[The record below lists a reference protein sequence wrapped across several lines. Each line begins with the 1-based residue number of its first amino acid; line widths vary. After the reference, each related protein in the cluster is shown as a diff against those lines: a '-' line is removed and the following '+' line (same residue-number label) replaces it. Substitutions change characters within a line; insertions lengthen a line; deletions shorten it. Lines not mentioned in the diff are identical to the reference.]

1 MITLVF
7 DRNDYKRNKPYP
19 NGWHNYVYDFAD
31 TIDGDNFFDVVFNNH
46 RIASAHSEL
55 FGSIRNG
62 DGNYVYLKNIN
73 PENYNGDLLFYP
85 IEVYGNHRVYIE
97 DANQIVDIVSKKAIE
112 LAKLNKLVFVFNLS
126 HEPFSDMDF
135 IQKFNKQ
142 IESVNLKQNNFIF
155 FGGSSNLLEL
165 YPELKNTGY
174 TFYFEDNLLT
184 SSSKKIEELKNN
196 PSYILKYKSEWL
208 NISDIDVK
216 RNKHFVCP
224 NRNSNKKH
232 RFTLG
237 CFFESENLWD
247 KLYCSFLETLFIPWE
262 EAILPNLDY
271 DFFEN
276 LKPNINSFVNKLPIQ
291 MDTELIGGEELRSFE
306 SMRSFKKE
314 IYLDSY
320 INIVTESSFINDIF
334 PTEKLLNPITVLQP
348 FIIVSM
354 SGYLQYI
361 KNLGF
366 KTFSPF
372 IDESYDEEKNDAKRL
387 QMICF
392 EIKRLSKLSLEEI
405 HDWYISIIPILEYN
419 RNHAMQFAKRNM
431 FTNNLNKYKNGI
443 YR

>member
-1 MITLVF
+1 MITLAF

-19 NGWHNYVYDFAD
+19 NGWYNHVYDFAY
-31 TIDGDNFFDVVFNNH
+31 TIDGDNFFDIVFNNH

-97 DANQIVDIVSKKAIE
+97 DANQIVDIVSKKSIE

-135 IQKFNKQ
+135 IEKFNKQ
-142 IESVNLKQNNFIF
+142 IQSVNLKQNNFIF

-208 NISDIDVK
+208 NVSDINVK

-247 KLYCSFLETLFIPWE
+247 KVYCSFLETLFIQWE

-291 MDTELIGGEELRSFE
+291 MDTELISGEELRSFE

-334 PTEKLLNPITVLQP
+334 PTEKLLNPMTVLQP

-354 SGYLQYI
+354 SGYLKYI

-366 KTFSPF
+366 KTFEPF
-372 IDESYDEEKNDAKRL
+372 IDESYDYEKNDAKRL
-387 QMICF
+387 QMICL

-405 HDWYISIIPILEYN
+405 HNWYISIIPILEYN

-431 FTNNLNKYKNGI
+431 FTNNLKKYKNGI
-443 YR
+443 

>member
-1 MITLVF
+1 MITLAF

-19 NGWHNYVYDFAD
+19 NGWYNHIYDFAD
-31 TIDGDNFFDVVFNNH
+31 TIDGDNFFDIVFNNH

-55 FGSIRNG
+55 FGSIKNG

-85 IEVYGNHRVYIE
+85 IEVYGNHRFYIE
-97 DANQIVDIVSKKAIE
+97 DANQIVDIVSKKSIE

-126 HEPFSDMDF
+126 HEPFSDIDF
-135 IQKFNKQ
+135 ILKFNKQ
-142 IESVNLKQNNFIF
+142 IDSVNLKPKNFIF
-155 FGGSSNLLEL
+155 FGGSSNLLDL
-165 YPELKNTGY
+165 YPELKDSGY

-184 SSSKKIEELKNN
+184 SSSKKIQELKDN

-208 NISDIDVK
+208 DVTDIGIK
-216 RNKHFVCP
+216 RNKYFVCP

-247 KLYCSFLETLFIPWE
+247 KVYCSFLETLFIPWE

-271 DFFEN
+271 EFFEK
-276 LKPNINSFVNKLPIQ
+276 LKPNINSFINKLPIQ
-291 MDTELIGGEELRSFE
+291 MDTELISGEELRNFE
-306 SMRSFKKE
+306 AMRSFKKE

-354 SGYLQYI
+354 YGYLEYI

-366 KTFSPF
+366 KTFEPF
-372 IDESYDEEKNDAKRL
+372 IDESYDYEKNDAKRL
-387 QMICF
+387 QIICL

-405 HDWYISIIPILEYN
+405 HNWYISIIPILEYN
-419 RNHAMQFAKRNM
+419 RNHAIQFAKRNM
-431 FTNNLNKYKNGI
+431 FTNNLKKYKNGI
-443 YR
+443 